1 MKFSLLESFL
11 DKISK
16 LKMKTIAYLL
26 ISGFLLKTGFTS
38 IAYAAGGT
46 PGCGMF
52 EIREGC
58 ELGGWMHLIL
68 GDVVIGALLAIF
80 LHILAHRNNIKL
92 ENNARIIQKII
103 EIQEEQR
110 NRRKD
115 YSVFNLKNLFTHM
128 LHILGQVNKSVLNF
142 NSTLDLNIEQKE
154 KEWRQE
160 ILRNEIQNEENRL
173 ARVIDTT
180 RNNLLAVNDVL
191 EPEVVNQ
198 IEGVCMY
205 LSEIKL
211 QELSFDL
218 IHFPKYHTS
227 KKKIKYVIEKL
238 NTYTIESHSFAKII
252 EEDFGIRKDKT
263 KKTEKS

>member
-1 MKFSLLESFL
+1 MLT
-11 DKISK
+11 

-26 ISGFLLKTGFTS
+26 ISGFLLKAGFIS
-38 IAYAAGGT
+38 AAYAAGGT

-52 EIREGC
+52 EIKEGC

-68 GDVVIGALLAIF
+68 GDVLIGALLAIF
-80 LHILAHRNNIKL
+80 LHVLAHRNNIKL
-92 ENNARIIQKII
+92 ENNARTIQKII
-103 EIQEEQR
+103 EMQEEQR

-128 LHILGQVNKSVLNF
+128 LHILGQVNKSVVNF
-142 NSTLDLNIEQKE
+142 NSTFELDIEQKE

-160 ILRNEIQNEENRL
+160 KLRNEIQNEENRL
-173 ARVIDTT
+173 GRVIDTT

-211 QELSFDL
+211 EESSSG
-218 IHFPKYHTS
+218 IIYFPKYQTS

-238 NTYTIESHSFAKII
+238 NTYTIESHSFRNIL
-252 EEDFGIRKDKT
+252 EDDFGAHEDKAKNN
-263 KKTEKS
+263 KKILNSTAKENIADV